1 MIGLKRVCGLV
12 LAASLGV
19 LLAAFPPFAVSMSQ
33 VVEVKVGI
41 TTLTR
46 TQQVDLWR
54 RVEEYATVDALE
66 EFCGRKLGLVRRTW
80 AAISPC
86 VETSSLQKVAGV
98 FRAKKKTY
106 MEAWEKAHGEPEKK
120 KALCDGWSAKL
131 SEYSRIIDSHIAE
144 ARGMCDACLFC

>member
-1 MIGLKRVCGLV
+1 MIGLKRACGLAW
-12 LAASLGV
+12 AAALGM
-19 LLAAFPPFAVSMSQ
+19 LIAAFPPYAVSRSQ

-46 TQQVDLWR
+46 SQQVDLWR

-66 EFCGRKLGLVRRTW
+66 EFCGRQLSLVKRTW

-86 VETSSLQKVAGV
+86 VETSSLKKVAGV
-98 FRAKKKTY
+98 FRSKKKTY
-106 MEAWEKAHGEPEKK
+106 LQAWEKAHGDPEKK
-120 KALCDGWSAKL
+120 KALCQSWSAKL
-131 SEYSRIIDSHIAE
+131 NEYSRIIDSHIAE